1 MEPKLPPNT
10 NENNRRKTM
19 MYTFGD
25 LLVKSPVAFY
35 SYLYHFPQGLQL
47 LDMSILGNTGPTHVM
62 IKTHRGHPSELAKD
76 PSGYRL
82 RVHPLM
88 ATS

>member
-25 LLVKSPVAFY
+25 LFVKSPVAFY
-35 SYLYHFPQGLQL
+35 SYLYDFPQGLQL
-47 LDMSILGNTGPTHVM
+47 PPLHEYTREHWTNPCHD
-62 IKTHRGHPSELAKD
+62 KD
-76 PSGYRL
+76 
-82 RVHPLM
+82 
-88 ATS
+88 T